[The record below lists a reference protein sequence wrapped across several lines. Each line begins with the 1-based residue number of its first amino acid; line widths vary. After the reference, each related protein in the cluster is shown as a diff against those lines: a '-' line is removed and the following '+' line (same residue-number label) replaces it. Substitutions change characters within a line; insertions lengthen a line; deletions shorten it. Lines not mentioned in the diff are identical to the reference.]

1 MPMEKFMKMEQELER
16 LKELERVD
24 FDLVKQFKEGLED
37 LRQGKIRRVA

>member
-1 MPMEKFMKMEQELER
+1 MKMEQELER